1 MAGAGASGGGAGG
14 DRPRLHSVTNAE
26 RAGLPGDAPSN
37 PHAGAKA
44 GETVR
49 VAITWLEMT
58 ARPEG
63 PYPPLP
69 LTAPVSLIRAEAPP
83 PAYFRYLYDLV
94 GEEWEWTDRHADAP
108 EDQAAWLADPAVS
121 LISMLHRGW
130 PAGFFVL
137 DGRAEAHGEG
147 VVDLAY
153 FGISSRALGQGLGRW
168 LLGEAIRAGWAR
180 PGCAKMTVNTC
191 SLDHPRALPMY
202 QRFGF
207 RPVRRTEVERVM
219 TRDRPA

>member
-1 MAGAGASGGGAGG
+1 MAGKGGTGGSGPEGG
-14 DRPRLHSVTNAE
+14 PRLHAVTGAD
-26 RAGLPGDAPSN
+26 APAPGDAGSI

-44 GETVR
+44 GETVK
-49 VAITWLEMT
+49 VAITWLEMP

-63 PYPPLP
+63 PFPPLP

-83 PAYFRYLYDLV
+83 AAYFRYLYDLV
-94 GEEWEWTDRHADAP
+94 GADWEWTDRHADAP
-108 EDQAAWLADPAVS
+108 ETQAAWLADPAVS
-121 LISMLHRGW
+121 LVSMLHRGW

-137 DGRAEAHGEG
+137 DGREDG

-153 FGISSRALGQGLGRW
+153 LGISARALGRGLGRW
-168 LLGEAIRAGWAR
+168 LLGEAIRAAWAR
-180 PGCAKMTVNTC
+180 PGCARMTVNTC

-202 QRFGF
+202 QRVGF
-207 RPVRRTEVERVM
+207 RAVRRTEVERVM